1 MKQNW
6 MPLFATARIV
16 FLTILL
22 AGCCG
27 PKKKTAQ
34 HPPGR
39 VPPVRIVEMN
49 VSWDVVR
56 RQPAKVAVLGMKPVM
71 LVEGQGRDAWA
82 RVPARLTEYEG
93 KICQPTTPVD
103 GVADF
108 KVLES
113 GYAIVACNFSYQ
125 GNSSG
130 DWLNQRWTRKEFF
143 ENGWR
148 EISAQKLGGTL
159 VKGDNREQVLF
170 VKRLA
175 QGETGR
181 LRCNKYDPP
190 YFITLSSVATK

>member
-1 MKQNW
+1 

-22 AGCCG
+22 TGCCG
-27 PKKKTAQ
+27 PKNKTVQ
-34 HPPGR
+34 RPFGR
-39 VPPVRIVEMN
+39 VLPVRVVEMN

-56 RQPAKVAVLGMKPVM
+56 RRPAKVDVLGMKSVM
-71 LVEGQGRDAWA
+71 LVEGQGKDAWA
-82 RVPARLTEYEG
+82 RVPALLTEYEA
-93 KICQPTTPVD
+93 KIWRPTIPVD

-130 DWLNQRWTRKEFF
+130 DWLNQRWTPKEFF

-148 EISAQKLGGTL
+148 EISAEKLGGTL

-175 QGETGR
+175 KGETGR

-190 YFITLSSVATK
+190 YFIILSSLATK